1 MGARTGK
8 SVEVDVELLKQ
19 SVTVLERTVVSQ
31 NAAVNTELKE
41 IKGVLREIHD
51 KLDRSTLEHAVE
63 LVKQRALIDAN
74 AIKVEAA
81 LTMQGNEIARVESK
95 ITKASAALA
104 TLFVT
109 VLGGALQWLTP
120 GKP

>member
-51 KLDRSTLEHAVE
+51 KLDKSTLEHAVE

-74 AIKVEAA
+74 SLKTEAA
-81 LTMQGNEIARVESK
+81 LSAQGGEIARVEGK
-95 ITKASAALA
+95 ITKAGALLG
-104 TLFVT
+104 TIFVT
-109 VLGGALQWLTP
+109 ALGGALQWLTP